1 MRETGAIGALP
12 WYRSLD
18 RVHWKTL
25 LASNLGWTFDGFE
38 VFALILIVGPALRQ
52 LLDPSQYSLLPAYAG
67 GVIATTVLGWGIG
80 GMLGGVLADYLGRK
94 RTMIL
99 AILAYSVLT
108 GLSALSWDWISFA
121 VLRFLVGLA
130 IGSEWATGASIM
142 AELWPDHA
150 RGRGGALLQCGYPI
164 GAILASGVW
173 LAIGDLG
180 PASWRFMFLIGV
192 LPALLT
198 FFIRRGIPESP
209 RWERS
214 IERRRAAQDLRR
226 QGATLDGEDVALNRF
241 TLVDLFAEGAV
252 RSQLI
257 VTLMMSL
264 SVTLGYWGVSSWAP
278 SYVGSLATS
287 AGLPAQRWVALAG
300 LMQNLGAL
308 VGYFCFGYMADALG
322 RKPTTALFYLMS
334 LVLTPLV
341 FLWVAD
347 LRVLLA
353 AFAVYGFFVQGI
365 FSWMPIWLPELFP
378 TRMRGTAIAFC
389 FNAPRLI
396 SWIGPL
402 IAGTLIV
409 QLGGFGR
416 AASIVGLFYVLGL
429 IAVPF
434 LPETRGLPLPDTAAP
449 PAPAATEQLRQPA

>member
-1 MRETGAIGALP
+1 
-12 WYRSLD
+12 
-18 RVHWKTL
+18 
-25 LASNLGWTFDGFE
+25 
-38 VFALILIVGPALRQ
+38 
-52 LLDPSQYSLLPAYAG
+52 
-67 GVIATTVLGWGIG
+67 
-80 GMLGGVLADYLGRK
+80 
-94 RTMIL
+94 
-99 AILAYSVLT
+99 
-108 GLSALSWDWISFA
+108 
-121 VLRFLVGLA
+121 
-130 IGSEWATGASIM
+130 
-142 AELWPDHA
+142 
-150 RGRGGALLQCGYPI
+150 
-164 GAILASGVW
+164 
-173 LAIGDLG
+173 
-180 PASWRFMFLIGV
+180 MFLIGV
-192 LPALLT
+192 VPALLT

-226 QGATLDGEDVALNRF
+226 QGAALDGEDLALNRF

-257 VTLMMSL
+257 VTLIMSL

-308 VGYFCFGYMADALG
+308 AGYFCFGYMADALG

-334 LVLTPLV
+334 LVLTPVV

-347 LRVLLA
+347 LHVLLA

-365 FSWMPIWLPELFP
+365 FSWMPIWLPELYP

-429 IAVPF
+429 IAAPF

-449 PAPAATEQLRQPA
+449 PSPATAEQLRQPA